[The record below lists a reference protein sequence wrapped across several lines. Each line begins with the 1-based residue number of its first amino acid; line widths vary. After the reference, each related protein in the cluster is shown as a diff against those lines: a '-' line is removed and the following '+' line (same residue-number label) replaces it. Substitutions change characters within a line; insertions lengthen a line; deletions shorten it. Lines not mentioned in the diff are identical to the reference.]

1 MTKRPNTGLRTA
13 IAAAF
18 TAAMLVQPCAV
29 LPAAAQAP
37 ANDYP
42 TETRAEYVF
51 ACMESGGQTHE
62 SLSQCSCSIDVIA
75 SILPYEKYVQA
86 ETILSISQDHSG
98 RLPVMMKS
106 TALTKNMVATLR
118 RAQAEAEVRCF

>member
-1 MTKRPNTGLRTA
+1 MTERSKAGLRVA
-13 IAAAF
+13 LA
-18 TAAMLVQPCAV
+18 AAMLVQAGAV

-42 TETRAEYVF
+42 TQARAEYVF
-51 ACMESGGQTHE
+51 ACMETSGQTHE

-75 SILPYEKYVQA
+75 SILPYEKYVEA
-86 ETILSISQDHSG
+86 ETALSIGLAQSG
-98 RLPVMMKS
+98 RLPAMMKA
-106 TALTKNMVATLR
+106 TALTKNMVASLR